1 MRGEAFLSREDALR
15 PGAFIDSD
23 APAIQDVAARLK
35 GSTLRETAIAL
46 YHFTRD
52 EIRYHPYGDYTDPE
66 TYRASCVLAKR
77 TGYCVGK
84 ASLYAALCRAA
95 GIPAALG
102 LADVKN
108 HLATP
113 ELLERV
119 GTNIFH
125 YHGFVTLMPDEYWVK
140 ASPTFNA
147 SLCTKLGV
155 GVLEF
160 DGATDALLQPQDQ
173 EGREFMAYLADH
185 GVWQDVPFAP
195 LLAAMRRLY
204 PHLTIP
210 GGIRGASME
219 READNRKTVPPH

>member
-1 MRGEAFLSREDALR
+1 MKGAAFLKRDDALR
-15 PGAFIDSD
+15 PGTFIDSD
-23 APAIQDVAARLK
+23 APSIQEVAARLK
-35 GSTLRETAIAL
+35 GATPRETAIAL
-46 YHFTRD
+46 YRFTRD

-66 TYRASCVLAKR
+66 TYRASAVLAKR
-77 TGYCVGK
+77 MGYCVGK

-113 ELLERV
+113 ELMERV
-119 GTNIFH
+119 GTNVFH
-125 YHGFVTLMPDEYWVK
+125 YHGFVALMPDDRWIK

-147 SLCTKLGV
+147 SLCSKLGV

-160 DGATDALLQPQDQ
+160 DGVNGALLQPHD
-173 EGREFMAYLADH
+173 EAGRQFMGYLADH
-185 GVWQDVPFAP
+185 GVWQDVPFTP
-195 LLAAMRRLY
+195 LLAEMKRLY

-219 READNRKTVPPH
+219 REAERQKGRPTD